1 MGTRFL
7 NYAIVTPAKN
17 EEKFIEETIRSVI
30 GQTILPHKWVLVN
43 DGSIDKTS
51 EIINKYR
58 KDHSWIELVELPI
71 RNGRRFDAKI
81 QSFNEGLKKVDM
93 NKIEIIGNIDADISF
108 ENDFIEY
115 LLIKFM
121 EIPRLGVAGAPFVEN
136 NQKVYN
142 GKHVDLN
149 HVSGAC
155 QLFRK
160 ECYNDIGGFTP
171 VKHGGVDWIAVTT
184 ARMKGWKTQ
193 TFIEKTYNHLRP
205 IGTGN
210 ASVIKA
216 RFNHGIKDFYLG
228 NLFIWQFLRALNL
241 VFHKPYF
248 LSGIMTFAGYIY
260 AALSGMKKPISKELI
275 SFHQKEQVNRMMGI
289 FKNKG
294 V

>member
-7 NYAIVTPAKN
+7 SYALITPAKN
-17 EEKFIEETIRSVI
+17 EEKFIEETIKSVI
-30 GQTILPHKWVLVN
+30 KQTKLPYKWVIVN
-43 DGSIDKTS
+43 DGSIDMTS
-51 EIINKYR
+51 DIVNKYR
-58 KDHSWIELVELPI
+58 NEHSWIELVELPV

-81 QSFNEGLKKVDM
+81 QSFNEGYKRIDL
-93 NKIEIIGNIDADISF
+93 NKIDIIGNIDADISF
-108 ENDFIEY
+108 EKDFFEY

-136 NQKVYN
+136 NRRVYE

-160 ECYNDIGGFTP
+160 ECYKEIGGFVP

-184 ARMKGWKTQ
+184 ARMMGWKTHS
-193 TFIEKTYNHLRP
+193 FIEKSYNHLRP

-228 NLFIWQFLRALNL
+228 NMFTWQCLRAFNQG
-241 VFHKPYF
+241 FHKPYI
-248 LSGIMTFAGYIY
+248 LSGLMTLAGYMY
-260 AALSGMKKPISKELI
+260 AAISGIKKPISKELI
-275 SFHQKEQVNRMMGI
+275 NFHQKEQFNRMIKI

-294 V
+294 E